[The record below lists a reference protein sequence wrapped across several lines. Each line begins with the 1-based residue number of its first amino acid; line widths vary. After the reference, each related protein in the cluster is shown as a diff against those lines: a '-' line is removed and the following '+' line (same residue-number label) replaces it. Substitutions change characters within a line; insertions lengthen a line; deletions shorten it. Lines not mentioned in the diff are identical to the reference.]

1 MMFGSICE
9 DTLNPQV
16 TSSHHKPKRGS
27 VRCFH
32 GQVQLKRDK
41 HEKYPLFF
49 MYFVF
54 VALHTLFKT
63 NAESCA
69 VIILLEKDTFIER
82 TERSEQPFFDDDI
95 GLDFSRD

>member
-1 MMFGSICE
+1 
-9 DTLNPQV
+9 
-16 TSSHHKPKRGS
+16 
-27 VRCFH
+27 
-32 GQVQLKRDK
+32 
-41 HEKYPLFF
+41 
-49 MYFVF
+49 MYFRCGINRLLGGFISVVF